1 MGREEEIVEDQAG
14 NSGQVTI
21 QLTTYSPCMQLYK
34 TFFFSFKNRKLYV
47 AFVDFKIKKAFDSVN
62 RNALWAVLRKED
74 VEGKLQSSKR
84 YL

>member
-1 MGREEEIVEDQAG
+1 
-14 NSGQVTI
+14 
-21 QLTTYSPCMQLYK
+21 MQNFLLK
-34 TFFFSFKNRKLYV
+34 KRKLYV
-47 AFVDFKIKKAFDSVN
+47 AFVDFKKAFDSVN